1 MKQNKPI
8 EVEEKKNLQEESS
21 NEDIFNEIIWVLRQN
36 FIAIFTKENTNSLL
50 MRFLNGKEVRI
61 SMEEVFA
68 SK

>member
-8 EVEEKKNLQEESS
+8 EMKEKKNLQEESS